1 MTPGE
6 DGGERILGLVEEHL
20 DSIRAGLTD
29 EEYALLLTRLRALAD
44 APPDDARAVRRAF
57 QGVRLCLL
65 PLAWD
70 HPARA
75 AVDSVR
81 FTGSA
86 AAGPQAVLRSRALL
100 ARLAAGPPDPGPGD
114 PRDPPA
120 PGGTPATAG
129 APDPGRPGPGD
140 PPGPGGPPAPQ
151 RAPDTAAIIAAAER
165 RLLRAPALSAAEA
178 RARCG
183 GATPPPELIRLA
195 HPDLG
200 ERYPEFQF
208 RSGGGPYGVVLEVNR
223 VLLADADPWGA
234 ADWWLGANAWLG
246 GGPPAALL
254 GVRPDGDLV
263 DAALALVE
271 AD

>member
-100 ARLAAGPPDPGPGD
+100 ARLAAGPPDPG
-114 PRDPPA
+114 
-120 PGGTPATAG
+120 
-129 APDPGRPGPGD
+129 RPGPGD

-183 GATPPPELIRLA
+183 GAAPPPELIRLA

-246 GGPPAALL
+246 GSPPAALL